1 MNRIS
6 AKDRWKTLVQ
16 RALNQDSRMDMIVS
30 NEWQKYSKPEI
41 DLLVQLNDP
50 EIALDSIKS
59 QCDILQILQN
69 GKFEFIEQCLITS
82 MGMEHYHFNNRFL
95 PLFALIDKW
104 VIDGLLPNC
113 KRERI
118 VHSLLLHL
126 IENEDIHRIKLL
138 LSNKSNVYHV
148 KSNEVSD
155 QNVEDD
161 DASRLA
167 HNDYT
172 EYPETN
178 SDLLIRAC
186 EKNNFELIQALILAG
201 YR

>member
-16 RALNQDSRMDMIVS
+16 RALNQDSRMDMIVL

-50 EIALDSIKS
+50 EISLDSIKS

-95 PLFALIDKW
+95 PMFALIDKW

-126 IENEDIHRIKLL
+126 IENEGTHRLKLL
-138 LSNKSNVYHV
+138 LSDKNYVAHNRSNDLP
-148 KSNEVSD
+148 D
-155 QNVEDD
+155 QNIEDK
-161 DASRLA
+161 DATRLGY
-167 HNDYT
+167 YT
-172 EYPETN
+172 EHPEIN

-186 EKNNFELIQALILAG
+186 EKNNFELIQVLISAG
-201 YR
+201 HR